1 MDATEIVKRHSILES
16 ERRNIEGMWTTIER
30 LVVPFRG
37 DFYRDINSE
46 NMVEWIDRYK
56 FDDTAVESCNTLSAS
71 IQGAITSPMVRWFGL
86 RYRVGPL
93 NKNPEAM
100 AWLSDCADAVYFA
113 LQQSNFNLQMSE
125 SYLDLCSFGT
135 TVLVEEVEL
144 QNNEYEKLIFRSIP
158 IRESYFEEDVE
169 GNVVNFYRKLEW
181 TCLQIVNKFGEEN
194 VPRTIRE
201 QYKNSQNVTTK
212 HTIIFCIYQRDDK
225 KNVDVSSTLTAKER
239 PYGYKYIL
247 LKSKEELGEEGGY
260 YEMPVFVTRWG
271 KASGS
276 KWGYSP
282 ATICLG
288 DILTLNQLVKMIL
301 VAAEKVVDPATLAQE
316 RAIIGDMNLGASG
329 VTIVRQIDGIKPYES
344 KARFDVSALERRELQ
359 ESIRRAFKVDQLE
372 LKESPAMTATEVQVR
387 YELMQRLL
395 GPTLG
400 RLQSDLL
407 DPLIQRTFFILY
419 RTGQLPKMP
428 KAVSD
433 NPGGLEIE
441 YLGPMAKAQKMD
453 KVLSMQRWFQV
464 AAPIAE
470 YDSSIMDLPD
480 VDAIGKEAAV
490 LLDVPLKTD
499 GTVKKIREDRRKEQA
514 RMKELAQS
522 QAEGE
527 AMQSVGGGMKAVRE
541 GGGNPEQSAAGQV
554 G

>member
-1 MDATEIVKRHSILES
+1 M
-16 ERRNIEGMWTTIER
+16 
-30 LVVPFRG
+30 
-37 DFYRDINSE
+37 
-46 NMVEWIDRYK
+46 
-56 FDDTAVESCNTLSAS
+56 
-71 IQGAITSPMVRWFGL
+71 
-86 RYRVGPL
+86 